1 MVCMPAFEA
10 KLAFLLTPQAWGDP
24 VLPISSIET
33 HMSWLFLVG
42 ERVFKLKK
50 PVHFPYLDFTSLGA
64 RELYCREE
72 LRLNTRLAPGV
83 YQGLVALQW
92 DGTRFTLVPELEV
105 TVPWC
110 TVDWLVAM
118 RRLPAPRMLQ
128 AVIAQGAVATAEVDG
143 LIDVLSAFYRSASRV
158 AISPGEYLTRFQREQ
173 ACNRE
178 VLLRPQFDLPGA
190 ARALD
195 DLDRVLSRDG
205 ALLQARARCARIVD
219 GHGDLRPEHVCL
231 LQPPVV
237 IDCLEFN
244 PALRAVD
251 PFDELA
257 YLGLECA
264 LAGAAW
270 IGPRLVAGCAAQLGE
285 QPCAGLLP
293 LYTAHRALLRAR
305 LAMAHL
311 LDPAPRTPERW
322 APLAQRYIGAAR
334 TALATFTA
342 RPTHGCRRW
351 PEPATLPR

>member
-10 KLAFLLTPQAWGDP
+10 KLAFLQTPQAWGDP
-24 VLPISSIET
+24 ALPVGSIET
-33 HMSWLFLVG
+33 HMSWVFLVG

-50 PVHFPYLDFTSLGA
+50 PVRFPYLDFTTLQA

-92 DGTRFTLVPELEV
+92 DGARFTLVPELEA

-118 RRLPAPRMLQ
+118 RRLPAPRMLH
-128 AVIAQGAVATAEVDG
+128 AVMAQGAVATAEVDG

-158 AISPGEYLTRFQREQ
+158 AISPGEYLMRFQREQ

-205 ALLQARARCARIVD
+205 ALLQARARGARIVD

-285 QPCAGLLP
+285 QPCLGLLP
-293 LYTAHRALLRAR
+293 LYTAHRGLLRAR

-342 RPTHGCRRW
+342 RPTHGCLQW
-351 PEPATLPR
+351 PVPAALPH